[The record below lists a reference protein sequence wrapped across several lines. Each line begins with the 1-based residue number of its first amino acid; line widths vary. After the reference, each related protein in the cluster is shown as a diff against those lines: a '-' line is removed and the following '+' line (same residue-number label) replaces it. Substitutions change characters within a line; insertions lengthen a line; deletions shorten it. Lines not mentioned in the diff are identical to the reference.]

1 MAFFTPTPPDMTRPP
16 TSLCPAC
23 WGWFFCMSFVWAVQS
38 FEPVRAPQGGPLL
51 RFWAAYMAV
60 QHFPCITLRASAAP
74 SNTSFSSRTQW
85 CGISSHASVVW
96 IDGELVTDQA
106 FTITPTSWPL
116 CYSVWVGK
124 GAHLTS
130 WLNTSLSS
138 VNKNSLFILE
148 TVNILYIHAVLVPSL
163 HLFWS
168 ETLYFLNSVKAL

>member
-74 SNTSFSSRTQW
+74 SNTPFSSRTQW

-96 IDGELVTDQA
+96 IDGELDWPGFHNHTYVA
-106 FTITPTSWPL
+106 FML
-116 CYSVWVGK
+116 QCVVGK

-138 VNKNSLFILE
+138 VNKNSLLILE